1 MSDAEQKKPRFLVVD
16 DSGTMRRIIRVT
28 LSRLGFD
35 QIEEASDGLE
45 ALKLITRNEVGLSLG
60 VPEFDCIMTDWNMP
74 NFDGLSLLR
83 KIRSIPAYQK
93 VPVIMVTTEQSKE
106 DVIEATKS
114 GISAYIVKPF
124 TPDTLK
130 AKIGA
135 FFQPQT

>member
-1 MSDAEQKKPRFLVVD
+1 MPNDGQKTPRFLVVD

-28 LSRLGFD
+28 LNKLGFD
-35 QIEEASDGLE
+35 QVEEAPDGLE
-45 ALKLITRNEVGLSLG
+45 ALKLITRNEEGLAKG

-74 NFDGLSLLR
+74 NFDGISLLR
-83 KIRSIPAYQK
+83 KIRNLPAYRK
-93 VPVIMVTTEQSKE
+93 VPVVMITTEQSKD
-106 DVIEATKS
+106 DVIEATRS

-135 FFQPQT
+135 LFQPQA